1 MDAGD
6 NGVNAVN
13 WGSASLGAIY
23 FCTLEN
29 VPQKR
34 NCLHCI
40 KQIFIVKSDTPVDV
54 GAFAIAGNLH
64 CRSALSLM
72 KQPLLPQR
80 HKKKETHD
88 TRREKVENGNC
99 NCVFDPANGVEFF
112 SLRTFS
118 S

>member
-1 MDAGD
+1 MCKESISFDRFDVEKCGEVAYAQERFKAI
-6 NGVNAVN
+6 VEN
-13 WGSASLGAIY
+13 WYDGGLA
-23 FCTLEN
+23 
-29 VPQKR
+29 
-34 NCLHCI
+34 
-40 KQIFIVKSDTPVDV
+40 VDV

-99 NCVFDPANGVEFF
+99 NCVFDPAKGVKSFLVF
-112 SLRTFS
+112 VLFHLKVFQMN
-118 S
+118 